1 MVAGR
6 AAKPRR
12 EVKDKNMVFLLF
24 ESFATSDFMATQN

>member
-24 ESFATSDFMATQN
+24 E